1 MAILS
6 NNQRIGKY
14 EAIRLIKENNYCETY
29 RVEDEKEE
37 PFFLKLFILK
47 NTPYGEEFP
56 NLKYPLPLTFGC
68 NLST

>member
-6 NNQRIGKY
+6 NNQRIGNY
-14 EAIRLIKENNYCETY
+14 EVKRLIRENNYCETY

-47 NTPYGEEFP
+47 NTPE
-56 NLKYPLPLTFGC
+56 KM
-68 NLST
+68 LSQGRMH